1 MSKNE
6 KSMFIT
12 GFIDVELWNK
22 ATWKAVAVLSNMST
36 PPILGLAFQNE
47 KAAREIF
54 EGWRE
59 RFGSKDVYEELR
71 VSIIEGH
78 IPGEDPGYTVHVN
91 SNVENIFKR
100 AESEGREVP
109 SDVVMTIGRFH
120 RMNPDPSSENL
131 KMFKSE
137 YRRTGAYYIMPCV
150 ISKDLKQ
157 IKPIFDLAIEKTDVI
172 FRNSKD
178 ITKNDLDYVVFR
190 KN

>member
-1 MSKNE
+1 MSNNE
-6 KSMFIT
+6 KSLFIT

-59 RFGSKDVYEELR
+59 RFGSKDEYEELR

-91 SNVENIFKR
+91 ANVGNILKR

-109 SDVVMTIGRFH
+109 ADLIMTIGRFH
-120 RMNPDPSSENL
+120 RMNPDPSSKNL
-131 KMFKSE
+131 EMFKSE
-137 YRRTGAYYIMPCV
+137 YKRTGTYYLMPCV

-157 IKPIFDLAIEKTDVI
+157 IKPIFELAIEKTEVI
-172 FRNSKD
+172 YRKTNDIKKD
-178 ITKNDLDYVVFR
+178 DLDYVVFK